1 MEEAEWANAIA
12 TWWGV
17 GAAALFG
24 AGGLVVGIVGLAQ
37 AGKARQEAKAA
48 NDLAAEANRIAEDA
62 NRIAKGQVERAAELH
77 RIDWECWWERPG
89 VYRVKN
95 LGPDFAEDV
104 RAQVTVDE
112 ETMVGTATHMEGG
125 ESILLEFP
133 IALATWEREERE
145 RAAERARARSQG
157 PGIHI
162 AFLSAMHGQDHSIR
176 DLITWRTP
184 KGNPQKY
191 EESSNLCSLA

>member
-1 MEEAEWANAIA
+1 MEQAEWANAIA

-24 AGGLVVGIVGLAQ
+24 AGGLVVGIVGLVQ
-37 AGKARQEAKAA
+37 AGRARDEARAA
-48 NDLAAEANRIAEDA
+48 NDLAAEANRISEDA

-77 RIDWECWWERPG
+77 QIDWECWWERPG

-95 LGPDFAEDV
+95 LGPDFAGDV
-104 RAQVTVDE
+104 RAKVTVGE
-112 ETMVGTATHMEGG
+112 ETVVGTAARLEEG
-125 ESILLEFP
+125 ESVLLEFP
-133 IALATWEREERE
+133 GALATWEREEGE
-145 RAAERARARSQG
+145 RVADRARMRAEG

-162 AFLSAMHGQDHSIR
+162 AFLGTMHGQDHSIR

-191 EESSNLCSLA
+191 EESSTLCPLA